1 MIGLCQS
8 SGDKMGLSYGDDYEY
23 AKRNLVGS
31 IVMHKGKPCNIME
44 IGGGKV
50 RAYYL
55 ANDQIFIDA
64 LANFDINA
72 FRLGYVNYP
81 TYATYVSR
89 IPARQWRQGLTN
101 NTVVSVDRFGVKL
114 DKYIVPTILNQYPSF
129 TFCVE
134 QCVEEEAVKSK
145 AFSRS
150 FSVYATPNSKK
161 VILNFKG
168 IAVADIVDYKP
179 IWIDGKQ
186 YLLENFNRDSRNG
199 H

>member
-1 MIGLCQS
+1 
-8 SGDKMGLSYGDDYEY
+8 MGLSYGDDYEY

-31 IVMHKGKPCNIME
+31 VVMHKGKPCNILD

-55 ANDQIFIDA
+55 HNEQSFIDV

-89 IPARQWRQGLTN
+89 IPARQWRQGLTH
-101 NTVVSVDRFGVKL
+101 NTLVSFDRMRVNL
-114 DKYIVPTILNQYPSF
+114 DRYLVPTILNQYPSF

-134 QCVEEEAVKSK
+134 QCLEEEEVQSK

-150 FSVYATPNSKK
+150 FSVSKVDRRGIVK
-161 VILNFKG
+161 TIRLNFKG
-168 IAVADIVDYKP
+168 LSVADIVDYKP
-179 IWIDGKQ
+179 IWFDGKH
-186 YLLENFNRDSRNG
+186 YLLENFNRDSNNG